1 MTAELAPIVIVQ
13 EAPVQTVVI
22 NKDPTTIV
30 EINHL
35 GLQGPPGSGPKFKHE
50 DRALTLSEALN
61 NKIILHE
68 EADGDNMILMLIS
81 GAPSQSR
88 GIDYEYYPEDNS
100 VSWAGLGL
108 ENFLEENELIEII
121 YLPKN

>member
-1 MTAELAPIVIVQ
+1 MTSELAPIVIVQ

-35 GLQGPPGSGPKFKHE
+35 GLQGPKGAGPEFTHE
-50 DRALTLSEALN
+50 PRSLTLNEALS
-61 NKIILHE
+61 NKLYLSRLADKDSLIL
-68 EADGDNMILMLIS
+68 LQIS
-81 GAPSQSR
+81 GAPMQVR
-88 GIDYEYYPEDNS
+88 DIDYEYLESENAI
-100 VSWAGLGL
+100 SWAGLGL

>member
-35 GLQGPPGSGPKFKHE
+35 GLQGPRGAGPEFIHE
-50 DRALTLSEALN
+50 PRSLTLTEATN
-61 NKIILHE
+61 NKLYLNRLADKNSLIL
-68 EADGDNMILMLIS
+68 LQIS
-81 GAPSQSR
+81 GAPMQVR
-88 GIDYEYYPEDNS
+88 DVDYGFIEGENAI
-100 VSWAGLGL
+100 SWAGFGL

>member
-1 MTAELAPIVIVQ
+1 MSGENIVVIQESPI
-13 EAPVQTVVI
+13 QTVVVL
-22 NKDPTTIV
+22 KDPTTVV

-50 DRALTLSEALN
+50 DRVLTHSEALAS
-61 NKIILHE
+61 KIILYE

-81 GAPSQSR
+81 GAPTQSR
-88 GIDYEYYPEDNS
+88 GIDYEYYPADNS

-108 ENFLEENELIEII
+108 DSFLEEDEEIEII